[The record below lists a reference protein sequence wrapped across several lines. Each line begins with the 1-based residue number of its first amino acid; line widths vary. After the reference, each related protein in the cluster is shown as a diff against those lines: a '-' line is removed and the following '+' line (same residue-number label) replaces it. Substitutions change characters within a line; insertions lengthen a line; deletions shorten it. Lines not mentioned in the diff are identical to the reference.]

1 MLQVLIDGLATGST
15 FSLVAI
21 ALVVVWRGSG
31 MLNFAQAEQGLFG
44 AFVVWQL
51 ASVEHVNYYLAILI
65 GIVVVIAMA
74 VAIERIIVRPL
85 GNQAHLALLIIAI
98 GLYEGINGLS
108 SRIWGEGPRS
118 IPVPFPSTV
127 HVGGVALS
135 VNALI
140 AIAVAVVVTIVLS
153 IFFRS
158 RAGIQ
163 LRAVADDR
171 GTAQLLG
178 VRAGRVVLLGWAI
191 AAVIALFALVLLAQ
205 QQVLQ
210 ATIGVELIIEATVA
224 ATVGGFTSVTGAFL
238 AGLGLGV
245 AEGFYGRYVSGGTSI
260 VVAFLVVVVVLM
272 IRKEGLFSGAS
283 LREA

>member
-1 MLQVLIDGLATGST
+1 MLQVLIDGLGTGSA

-44 AFVVWQL
+44 TFVVWEMVANL
-51 ASVEHVNYYLAILI
+51 HVEYYVAVLI
-65 GIVVVIAMA
+65 GVLVVVAMA
-74 VAIERIIVRPL
+74 VTIERLVVRPL
-85 GNQAHLALLIIAI
+85 GNQAHLALLIVAI

-108 SRIWGEGPRS
+108 SRIWGENPRS

-127 HVGGVALS
+127 RVGSLVLS
-135 VNALI
+135 VDALI
-140 AIAVAVVVTIVLS
+140 AIGVAIVVTVGLNV
-153 IFFRS
+153 FFRS
-158 RAGIQ
+158 RTGIQ
-163 LRAVADDR
+163 LRAVADNR
-171 GTAQLLG
+171 STAQLLG
-178 VRAGRVVLLGWAI
+178 VRSGRIVLIGWSI
-191 AAVIALFALVLLAQ
+191 AAVVALLALLLLAQ

-210 ATIGVELIIEATVA
+210 ATDGIALIIEATVA

-238 AGLGLGV
+238 AGLGLGI
-245 AEGFYGRYVSGGTSI
+245 AEGFYGRYISGNTSI